1 MVVPIDYFRYICD
14 YNQIEMNKLTTEEL
28 QTLRELNQSV
38 SELKGAI
45 SDYEIKKYYAI
56 QRIMN
61 EASRLNS
68 FNEEIEAKYG
78 PININIE
85 TGEYA
90 SQENSGGQ

>member
-1 MVVPIDYFRYICD
+1 MKKI
-14 YNQIEMNKLTTEEL
+14 TTEEL
-28 QTLRELNQSV
+28 QTLRELNKSV

-68 FNEEIEAKYG
+68 FTEEMEAKYG
-78 PININIE
+78 PIDVNIE

-90 SQENSGGQ
+90 SQENSSGQ

>member
-1 MVVPIDYFRYICD
+1 VVVPIDYFRYICD
-14 YNQIEMNKLTTEEL
+14 YNQIEMKKITTEEL
-28 QTLRELNQSV
+28 QTLRELNKSV

-68 FNEEIEAKYG
+68 FTEEMEAKYG
-78 PININIE
+78 PIDVNIE

-90 SQENSGGQ
+90 SQENSSGQ